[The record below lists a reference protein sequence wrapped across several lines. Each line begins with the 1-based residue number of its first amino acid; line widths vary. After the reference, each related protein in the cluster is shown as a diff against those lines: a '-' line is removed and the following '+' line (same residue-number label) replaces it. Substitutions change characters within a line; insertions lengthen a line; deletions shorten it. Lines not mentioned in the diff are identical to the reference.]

1 MRLVGVVLALGMV
14 QAAYAQPPAVPAEVQ
29 AVIDEL
35 AQAYGLTPFGEA
47 MLREL
52 EDDDSETI
60 EVRVAPDKLTYI
72 HIEGNE
78 DTIDINL
85 RAMAGEK
92 EFVPELGSVLQ
103 IPPGNGDKVSV
114 EVSMACSYVS
124 CFYFAQAFVR

>member
-1 MRLVGVVLALGMV
+1 MRLVGVVLALGLA

-124 CFYFAQAFVR
+124 CF

>member
-1 MRLVGVVLALGMV
+1 

-35 AQAYGLTPFGEA
+35 AQAYGLTPLGDA

>member
-35 AQAYGLTPFGEA
+35 AQAYGLTPLGDA

>member
-35 AQAYGLTPFGEA
+35 AQEYGLTPFGDA

>member
-1 MRLVGVVLALGMV
+1 MV
-14 QAAYAQPPAVPAEVQ
+14 AR
-29 AVIDEL
+29 
-35 AQAYGLTPFGEA
+35 
-47 MLREL
+47 LREL
-52 EDDDSETI
+52 EDDDAETI

>member
-35 AQAYGLTPFGEA
+35 VQAYGLTPLGDA